1 MDGEHY
7 GDTSEQIK
15 DSVTAT
21 IQEVR
26 LLVSIYHNRNPQ
38 RFREIEVPMVI
49 VDYGCATGELTI
61 EPFVVMIEEI
71 RKIEENMPIKLYLQD
86 LPQNRF
92 DIAFQKVGKEIEKF
106 KDVYLMASGSDFTK

>member
-1 MDGEHY
+1 
-7 GDTSEQIK
+7 
-15 DSVTAT
+15 
-21 IQEVR
+21 
-26 LLVSIYHNRNPQ
+26 
-38 RFREIEVPMVI
+38 
-49 VDYGCATGELTI
+49 
-61 EPFVVMIEEI
+61 MIEEI

>member
-7 GDTSEQIK
+7 GDTSAQIK

-26 LLVSIYHNRNPQ
+26 KIISIYHHKSPE
-38 RFREIEVPMVI
+38 RFAEIESPMVI
-49 VDYGCATGELTI
+49 VDYGCATGELSI

-71 RKIEENMPIKLYLQD
+71 RKIQPLMPI
-86 LPQNRF
+86 
-92 DIAFQKVGKEIEKF
+92 
-106 KDVYLMASGSDFTK
+106 

>member
-1 MDGEHY
+1 
-7 GDTSEQIK
+7 
-15 DSVTAT
+15 
-21 IQEVR
+21 
-26 LLVSIYHNRNPQ
+26 VSIYHNRNPQ

-61 EPFVVMIEEI
+61 EPFIVMIEEI